1 MDAELNLILC
11 PFTGKTV
18 PLHMKKSD
26 TVRSVVEAARIPVP
40 PNTQLICVSH
50 GNQLQLDL
58 SLGIQGIKSNDTI
71 VVLCKKLGRTPNSR
85 NSSNLDNSNITG
97 QNIQNVS
104 RLDVFEEQ
112 QKSLFEE
119 ALRVSDLS
127 FLLFDYYRTSSTV
140 YQEILSQQEEQFSD
154 TSEEDDY
161 PSQLPEN
168 PHISEDPL
176 PTCWGTQSQIYA
188 FEDQQINYLPPLHY
202 HNGLHSIH
210 NPQNNGSNNPSSKED
225 PLNEVNGRKKT

>member
-1 MDAELNLILC
+1 MDAELNLTLR
-11 PFTGKTV
+11 PLVGNTV

-26 TVRSVVEAARIPVP
+26 TVRSVVEAARISVP

-58 SLGIQGIKSNDTI
+58 SLDFQGIKSNDTI
-71 VVLCKKLGRTPNSR
+71 VVLCKKLGRNPNGK
-85 NSSNLDNSNITG
+85 NMIKPE
-97 QNIQNVS
+97 S

-140 YQEILSQQEEQFSD
+140 YQEILNQQEEQQD
-154 TSEEDDY
+154 EDEEDEEEIK
-161 PSQLPEN
+161 SKIQESRS
-168 PHISEDPL
+168 ISVDPL
-176 PTCWGTQSQIYA
+176 PTCWEQPSKVYD
-188 FEDQQINYLPPLHY
+188 FDEDVVNFLPP
-202 HNGLHSIH
+202 I
-210 NPQNNGSNNPSSKED
+210 GSAPRHERELKSK
-225 PLNEVNGRKKT
+225 KKM